1 MKQISPILFAF
12 SFVTTIIF
20 VPTLVPSTSP
30 VLAQTAGCGSG
41 WSNIIIN
48 RAAPAMGIT
57 GANIAIAGRQFRVAC
72 DEHDACYDTYGKSK
86 QDCDK
91 AFHNR
96 MLGICARDHNTIAAR
111 LSGIRGACN
120 ARADAFYTAVT
131 NFGSDAYDK
140 AQAAVKPSFSWSQAG
155 VIPGMNCTR
164 IHEDADP
171 HAWSDNYL
179 CSSQNWGIRWSQAN
193 AISGMKCTRIHE
205 DADPHAWS
213 DNFLCVPQSSPI
225 NFRWSQAGAIGG
237 MTCLRVHEDA
247 DPHAWGDNYLCW

>member
-12 SFVTTIIF
+12 SFVTTSIF
-20 VPTLVPSTSP
+20 IPTLVPNTSP

-57 GANIAIAGRQFRVAC
+57 GANIAIAGRKFRVAC
-72 DEHDACYDTYGKSK
+72 DEHDTCYDTYGKSK
-86 QDCDK
+86 QDCEK

-131 NFGSDAYDK
+131 NFGSDAYNK
-140 AQAAVKPSFSWSQAG
+140 AQAQARPSTRLKPGFYSRVGMNPPGIVYLWPSPWDGGKTDVWCDVPNHAMYARNLNNIGSAIGVNSLETVKNSAKYWSQ
-155 VIPGMNCTR
+155 PCT
-164 IHEDADP
+164 DDVF
-171 HAWSDNYL
+171 
-179 CSSQNWGIRWSQAN
+179 Q
-193 AISGMKCTRIHE
+193 
-205 DADPHAWS
+205 
-213 DNFLCVPQSSPI
+213 QS
-225 NFRWSQAGAIGG
+225 
-237 MTCLRVHEDA
+237 RVQR
-247 DPHAWGDNYLCW
+247 